1 MKLRAILFDF
11 DFTLA
16 DSTAGAVECANH
28 ALVTCGYPAA
38 EREAIRRCVAY
49 PLPEVFSR
57 LTGIDGDPERA
68 ASFARAFISRAD
80 EVMAPLTSLF
90 PGVVETVSQ
99 LRRENYR
106 TAIVS
111 TKFRYRI
118 ESILANDDAGG
129 LFDVVI
135 GGEDVQRH
143 KPHPEPLERAL
154 ARLAL
159 QPAQVVYVGDH
170 PVDAQ
175 AAEAAGIAFVALL
188 SGAAREEEFD
198 GLARRGMLS
207 NLGQLPRWLRLWR
220 QFELAD
226 ST

>member
-28 ALVTCGYPAA
+28 ALVRCGYPAA

-57 LTGIDGDPERA
+57 LTGVDGDPA
-68 ASFARAFISRAD
+68 ATAAFAQAFIARAD
-80 EVMAPLTSLF
+80 EVMAPLTSLY
-90 PGVVETVSQ
+90 PGVVEAVAQ

-118 ESILANDDAGG
+118 EAILANHDAGD
-129 LFDVVI
+129 LFDAII
-135 GGEDVQRH
+135 GGEDVSRH

-154 ARLAL
+154 TRLAL

-175 AAEAAGIAFVALL
+175 AAQAAGIAFVALL

-198 GLARRGMLS
+198 GLPRRGMLTS
-207 NLGQLPRWLRLWR
+207 LGQLPRWLRLWR
-220 QFELAD
+220 QFEVAGGK
-226 ST
+226 